1 MWIEW
6 HSFRTASSS
15 PKISSDFGW
24 FEMYLIAREGEGA
37 RTSATETWGDQMFP
51 VVAPSVAIARAT
63 HLENRV
69 HVVISAFCALAYTAF
84 ACASAPPDAMTNDGA
99 AS

>member
-1 MWIEW
+1 
-6 HSFRTASSS
+6 
-15 PKISSDFGW
+15 
-24 FEMYLIAREGEGA
+24 MYLIAREGEGA

>member
-1 MWIEW
+1 MIWRCSGRRAKYVVCFYSLAPLWIY
-6 HSFRTASSS
+6 
-15 PKISSDFGW
+15 P
-24 FEMYLIAREGEGA
+24 L
-37 RTSATETWGDQMFP
+37 
-51 VVAPSVAIARAT
+51 VVRLHEP
-63 HLENRV
+63 RV

>member
-1 MWIEW
+1 
-6 HSFRTASSS
+6 
-15 PKISSDFGW
+15 
-24 FEMYLIAREGEGA
+24 
-37 RTSATETWGDQMFP
+37 MFP